1 MKALE
6 LGALEVILLWEDLE
20 VKRYEFKNTHTEK
33 TTVHILNEKQEL
45 EKDQKYFNDPETGAE
60 LDVVNSENLTDW
72 LLVHYKKYGI

>member
-20 VKRYEFKNTHTEK
+20 VKRYEFKNTRTEK

-45 EKDQKYFNDPETGAE
+45 EKDQKFFNDPDTGAE
-60 LDVVNSENLTDW
+60 LDVVDS
-72 LLVHYKKYGI
+72 